1 MLKINYLLIR
11 VKKQTKKMSLSH
23 ANKAK
28 YVSQLIKIFLGA
40 KILLLL
46 GNFGP

>member
-1 MLKINYLLIR
+1 
-11 VKKQTKKMSLSH
+11 MSLSH